1 MRSNRIRIIRAHA
14 LTYSHAGVL
23 ADFEIELIREVHGRC
38 LGQGSTRSIT
48 PAEWQV
54 IDDATEAMSRAPRQD
69 FTAAGLAA

>member
-1 MRSNRIRIIRAHA
+1 MRGNRIRIIRAHA
-14 LTYSHAGVL
+14 LTYSHADVL
-23 ADFEIELIREVHGRC
+23 ADFEIELIREVHGRF

-69 FTAAGLAA
+69 LTAAGLAA